1 MDKKNYLQGLAYGAT
16 AYFLWGL
23 LPLYWRLVHQLS
35 AYQIFA
41 QRVVWSFVFVLILLR
56 AKGRIGAFFKLLS
69 DRRIWKIGLAS
80 SLFISINWLTYI
92 WGVNNG
98 YVIESSLGYFINPLV
113 MTLFGRFFFKEKIT
127 RLQGAGLLSALIG
140 VLLSTWFYH
149 RIPVIGLTLAV
160 SFAVY
165 GVLKKKSGL
174 DSLNG
179 LTLET
184 LVISAPSL
192 IYILF
197 AESSGQGISG
207 NLPYWFWGIIALSGI
222 VTAVPLLC
230 YAEGAKKLP
239 LSVLGFLQYISPTIS
254 LILGITV
261 FKEAFDARNL
271 IAFSFI
277 WFGLILFSYSQ
288 YVIFSKKHNAK
299 DKPESVL

>member
-261 FKEAFDARNL
+261 FKEAFDARSL